1 MILPINWLKDYCK
14 TEKKYSEIA
23 DIFHSIGFTPDKTTK
38 EYIDLEITPNRGDA
52 VSVYGL
58 SREINA
64 FLNKPFTDYSKP
76 SHFTKKKNSIIS
88 FDNEKA
94 KESVPTYAYLV
105 IEGPLPK
112 KSPTYIAQRLK
123 QININPKN
131 NIVDLT
137 NYLMHEYGQPLH
149 AFDLEKI
156 NKLEIGFGKKGEK
169 AVLLGDTEVSIAEEN
184 LIARSNNT
192 IVDLVGISGCTNSA
206 VCASTTKI
214 LMQAAIFTPSVIR
227 KSAKVAGLQTPA
239 SYRYERGVDPNA
251 PTYALEKAARI
262 LEGWGYNIVEK
273 NIVVNCKNKEKTIP
287 FDYALIPNLTGIK
300 VDEKTS
306 RSILTRLGF
315 KVVKNKIIVPSWR
328 TYDIQSPV
336 DLVEE
341 VIRIYG
347 YHNIK
352 PQALPS
358 NPKQPQKS
366 NQHNVNEL
374 ITALAGMGLT
384 EVKSTSFISKKEAS
398 IFGFDEKSLIEI
410 EKPLSAEYVYMRPSL
425 APKMFEALSKNPWY
439 DKFTIFEIGNIFKNG
454 QEAVNIALATTNKN
468 HCLEELLP
476 LCDIVKISPEAKI
489 AQLYKI
495 KRPFFYAE
503 APIEKIAPAL
513 LANKIPT
520 THNKYKTISKFPPVV
535 RDISFL
541 VKDST
546 SIEVVSRD
554 IATTEDAILIV
565 EPLDE
570 FESPKFE
577 GKKSITLRITY
588 QKINETLTTQH
599 AETLHNRVREYLI
612 KKYQAS
618 IRE

>member
-1 MILPINWLKDYCK
+1 
-14 TEKKYSEIA
+14 
-23 DIFHSIGFTPDKTTK
+23 
-38 EYIDLEITPNRGDA
+38 
-52 VSVYGL
+52 
-58 SREINA
+58 
-64 FLNKPFTDYSKP
+64 
-76 SHFTKKKNSIIS
+76 
-88 FDNEKA
+88 
-94 KESVPTYAYLV
+94 
-105 IEGPLPK
+105 
-112 KSPTYIAQRLK
+112 
-123 QININPKN
+123 
-131 NIVDLT
+131 
-137 NYLMHEYGQPLH
+137 
-149 AFDLEKI
+149 
-156 NKLEIGFGKKGEK
+156 
-169 AVLLGDTEVSIAEEN
+169 
-184 LIARSNNT
+184 
-192 IVDLVGISGCTNSA
+192 
-206 VCASTTKI
+206 
-214 LMQAAIFTPSVIR
+214 
-227 KSAKVAGLQTPA
+227 
-239 SYRYERGVDPNA
+239 
-251 PTYALEKAARI
+251 
-262 LEGWGYNIVEK
+262 
-273 NIVVNCKNKEKTIP
+273 
-287 FDYALIPNLTGIK
+287 
-300 VDEKTS
+300 
-306 RSILTRLGF
+306 
-315 KVVKNKIIVPSWR
+315 
-328 TYDIQSPV
+328 
-336 DLVEE
+336 
-341 VIRIYG
+341 
-347 YHNIK
+347 
-352 PQALPS
+352 
-358 NPKQPQKS
+358 
-366 NQHNVNEL
+366 
-374 ITALAGMGLT
+374 
-384 EVKSTSFISKKEAS
+384 
-398 IFGFDEKSLIEI
+398 
-410 EKPLSAEYVYMRPSL
+410 MRPSL